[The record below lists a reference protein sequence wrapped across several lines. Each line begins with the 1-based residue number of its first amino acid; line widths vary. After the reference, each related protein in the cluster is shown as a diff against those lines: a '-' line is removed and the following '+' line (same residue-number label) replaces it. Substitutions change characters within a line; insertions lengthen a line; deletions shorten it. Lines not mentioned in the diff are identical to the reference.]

1 MNILN
6 YIIPVELI
14 IFGFDGVM
22 VDTTKLFKNFL
33 LNIFQSNSKAKIPAN
48 CFSDCNR
55 QQLCYVLR
63 NKYKLPYTE
72 EEFQEILNKYYNDAY
87 NNSTTIDSCFM
98 QYSQYLRDIFI
109 KQAICTTNSFSN
121 LKKVFDNEEN
131 NKYLGWYNDYYEI
144 IADNATKDTYGDKL
158 KYIADNLNIPY
169 SNCMVIDD
177 HKAMLTAATDLKMR
191 ACAIRSSTSDYT
203 KNDIETMGIMSIKSF
218 SELLVKRN

>member
-14 IFGFDGVM
+14 IFGFDGVI

-121 LKKVFDNEEN
+121 LKKVFDNEE
-131 NKYLGWYNDYYEI
+131 
-144 IADNATKDTYGDKL
+144 
-158 KYIADNLNIPY
+158 
-169 SNCMVIDD
+169 V
-177 HKAMLTAATDLKMR
+177 
-191 ACAIRSSTSDYT
+191 
-203 KNDIETMGIMSIKSF
+203 
-218 SELLVKRN
+218 LLVCPECKTYLTNLEGENK